1 MKKVSSIKM
10 SANLRSSTSILSLG
24 LLTSAI
30 VTLVPQVGWAACAVT
45 GTTTSCSVSAPN
57 PWGASVGGGKDANGA
72 TVILDAGARIET
84 SQTNGISIGSNGT
97 ITLGDNSHVVNSF
110 SAGGQGSWGS
120 GPNTVEFGSDVTL
133 TVGQGASI
141 VAIGS
146 GANGEAINV
155 HGTGTTIINHGLI
168 QGEQTAAI
176 WYENWEQGSTN
187 DNTIDNYGIIE
198 RLDGGSV
205 VGTGGGNLNFTNR
218 TNAEIRGN
226 LSFGGGNDVLT
237 LEPDSVVTGDIDG
250 GGGANHLVLQGE
262 AGSSDELAGA
272 LKNFTTLT
280 KSGTG
285 LWTITGSL
293 TGFNL
298 VEVKN
303 GTLALSGDNVD
314 YNGTV
319 TVDANGILEARAQS
333 LPVKS
338 VAADNIGN
346 VQNNGLVR
354 FNQPD
359 DGNYIG
365 QIVGTGAVEKSGN
378 GVLTL
383 SPAVTGGNTYSGG
396 TRINGGTIAIAAD
409 SALGATSGALT
420 LNGGALRFDSSF
432 DLANSRAITLAA
444 NGGTFD
450 TNGNASSIQQA
461 ISGAGSLTKAG
472 AGTLNLEGANSYSG
486 STTVNAGALYINGN
500 QSAARGLTSVQSG
513 ATIGGI
519 GTIGGNLNIANG
531 GILAPGKEGQA
542 PGKLSVAGNL
552 QLGANSILN
561 YSFGQANVVG
571 GPLNDLTAV
580 KGNLTLDGTLN
591 VITPPN
597 GTFAPGV
604 YRIISYEGSLTNN
617 GLDVGTTPASNY
629 YVQTIVDKQVNL
641 VNTSGLTLNFWD
653 VWPASDG
660 AIGNGTIQGGSGI
673 WQNSAPSDANI
684 NWTNADGTLHAPYQD
699 AAFDIFMGNAGTV
712 TVKTD
717 QGDVRS
723 AGMQFFTDGYIV
735 EGDAITLV
743 GNEAIV
749 SVGDGTADGADSIA
763 TINSELT
770 GAARLVK
777 NDLGTLV
784 LTGENTYTGGTSFNG
799 GVVEIADNLNLGDAA
814 GELSF
819 DAGTL
824 RTTADIAIDRA
835 TTLEGAGGVIETAD
849 DTSLDYAGEIA
860 GDGGLTKTGSGELL
874 INAHNSYSGATLLEA
889 GTLRANGADYL
900 SNASD
905 YAVNSGAQLVLDGH
919 DQTINGLSNAGS
931 VKFGTTAGTVLTVT
945 GNYVGDGGTLEI
957 NTVLGDDNSVT
968 DRLVV
973 EGDTSGTSSL
983 RVANDGG
990 AGAQTVEGI
999 KVIDVAGN
1007 SEGTFNLLGN
1017 YEHNGEQAVVVGA
1030 YAYKLRKNGVSTPE
1044 DGDWYLRSEIK
1055 DPKPDPVEPENPV
1068 TPEPQP
1074 EPQPEAPLYQAGV
1087 PTYESYAQSLLGL
1100 NGVSTLQ
1107 QRVGNRLWAGNGNRV
1122 IAQGA
1127 DPVGTPYA
1135 ASEEAGVA
1143 IEGNGVWG
1151 RIEGAHNKI
1160 EPRFSTSSTDYD
1172 QNILKLQAGLDG
1184 LLLENEG
1191 GKLIGG
1197 VTVHYAHGKT
1207 ETQSVHG
1214 DGEIATDGYG
1224 FGGTLTWYGENGF
1237 YLDGQAQVT
1246 WYDSDLSSTLAN
1258 TTLADGNDGFGYALS
1273 VEGGKR
1279 IAIDQAWSLT
1289 PQAQLVYSSVDF
1301 DDFTDTFGSRIS
1313 LDRGDSLQGRLGLT
1327 LDHEN
1332 SWQNANG
1339 QLDRAHVYGIAN
1351 LYYEF
1356 LEGTKVDVA
1365 GVSFASEQD
1374 RLWGG
1379 LGIGG
1384 SYNWNDDKYSIYGEG
1399 LVNTSLNNF
1408 GDSYSVK
1415 GQAGFRVK
1423 W

>member
-30 VTLVPQVGWAACAVT
+30 VLLTPQSGWAACAVT
-45 GTTTSCSVSAPN
+45 GTTTNCSASAPN
-57 PWGASVGGGKDANGA
+57 PWTASVGGGKDVDGV

-97 ITLGDNSHVVNSF
+97 ITLGDNSHVINSF

-198 RLDGGSV
+198 RVDGGSV

-250 GGGANHLVLQGE
+250 GGGSNHLILQGE
-262 AGSSDELAGA
+262 AGSSDALAGA

-293 TGFNL
+293 AGFNL
-298 VEVKN
+298 VEVEN
-303 GTLALSGDNVD
+303 GTLALTGDNVD

-319 TVDANGILEARAQS
+319 TIDTNGILEARAQS
-333 LPVKS
+333 LPVKT
-338 VAADNIGN
+338 VAADNVGN

-365 QIVGTGAVEKSGN
+365 QIVGTGAVEKNGN

-396 TRINGGTIAIAAD
+396 TRINGGTIAMAAD
-409 SALGATSGALT
+409 NALGAASGALA
-420 LNGGALRFDSSF
+420 LNGGAVRFDASF
-432 DLANSRAITLAA
+432 DFANSRAITLGA

-450 TNGNASSIQQA
+450 TNGNTSSIQQA
-461 ISGAGSLTKAG
+461 MSGAGSLTKHG
-472 AGTLNLEGANSYSG
+472 AGTLNLEGANTYSG
-486 STTVNAGALYINGN
+486 TTTVTAGALYINGN
-500 QSAARGLTSVQSG
+500 QSAATGLTSIQSG
-513 ATIGGI
+513 AIIGGI
-519 GTIGGNLNIANG
+519 GTIGGSLVVADG

-542 PGKLSVAGNL
+542 PGALTIAGNL
-552 QLGANSILN
+552 QLGANSVLN

-604 YRIISYEGSLTNN
+604 YRIISYDGSLINN
-617 GLDVGTTPASNY
+617 GLTVGAVPGSDY
-629 YVQTIVDKQVNL
+629 YVQTSISKQVNL
-641 VNTSGLTLNFWD
+641 VNTTGVTLRFWD
-653 VWPASDG
+653 SWPAS
-660 AIGNGTIQGGSGI
+660 NGSQGTGPIQGGSGV
-673 WQNSAPSDANI
+673 WQSSASGDQNI
-684 NWTNADGTLHAPYQD
+684 NWTDADGNLHAPYD
-699 AAFDIFMGNAGTV
+699 DETFSVFMAEAGTV
-712 TVKTD
+712 TVDNSK
-717 QGDVRS
+717 GAVRS
-723 AGMQFFTDGYIV
+723 GGMQFFSDGYIV
-735 EGDAITLV
+735 EGDSITLV
-743 GNEAIV
+743 GSEAIV
-749 SVGDGTADGADSIA
+749 SVGDGTADGANSIA

-770 GAARLVK
+770 GDARLVK

-784 LTGENTYTGGTSFNG
+784 LTGENSYTGGTSFNG

-814 GELSF
+814 GDLRF

-835 TTLEGAGGVIETAD
+835 TTLEGAGGVIETTD
-849 DTSLDYAGEIA
+849 GTSLDYSGEIA

-874 INAHNSYSGATLLEA
+874 INAQNSYSGATLVEA

-905 YAVNSGAQLVLDGH
+905 YSINSGAKLVLDGH
-919 DQTINGLSNAGS
+919 NQTINGLNNAGT
-931 VKFGTTAGTVLTVT
+931 VQFGAAAGTVLTVT
-945 GNYVGDGGTLEI
+945 GNYVGDGGTLDI
-957 NTVLGDDNSVT
+957 NTVLGDDNSLT
-968 DRLVV
+968 DKLVV
-973 EGDTSGTSSL
+973 EGDTSGTANL

-999 KVIDVAGN
+999 KVIDIAGN
-1007 SEGTFNLLGN
+1007 SEATFNLLGN
-1017 YEHNGEQAVVVGA
+1017 YEHDGEQAAVVGA
-1030 YAYKLRKNGVSTPE
+1030 YAYKLRKNGVSTPT
-1044 DGDWYLRSEIK
+1044 DGDWYLRSELK
-1055 DPKPDPVEPENPV
+1055 DPLPDPLDPTTPPV
-1068 TPEPQP
+1068 TAPT
-1074 EPQPEAPLYQAGV
+1074 APLYQAGV

-1107 QRVGNRLWAGNGNRV
+1107 QRVGNRFWANNGNRV

-1135 ASEEAGVA
+1135 APEEAGVA

-1151 RIEGAHNKI
+1151 RIEGAHNSI
-1160 EPRFSTSSTDYD
+1160 EPRFSTSRTDYD

-1207 ETQSVHG
+1207 KTNSVYG
-1214 DGEIATDGYG
+1214 DGEISTDGYG

-1237 YLDGQAQVT
+1237 YLDGQGQLT
-1246 WYDSDLSSTLAN
+1246 WYRSDLSSNLANATLAG
-1258 TTLADGNDGFGYALS
+1258 GNDGFGYALS

-1279 IAIDQAWSLT
+1279 IAIDPAWSVT

-1301 DDFTDTFGSRIS
+1301 DAFTDTFGSRVSI
-1313 LDRGDSLQGRLGLT
+1313 DRGDSLQGRLGLT
-1327 LDHEN
+1327 LDHES

-1408 GDSYSVK
+1408 GDSYSIK
-1415 GQAGFRVK
+1415 GQAGFKVK